1 MVPTLNLIFVHI
13 VLVCLLSFF
22 PLFFIHPNK
31 IVRHFEP
38 LSISYLGHFNRTYP
52 PARRVSSRPSD
63 RYDFVRPHTHTTR
76 TRTFST
82 NSVVVFIYSR
92 SVLATLAQIE
102 DVPTQIKTF
111 YLRECAHFQHCALEF
126 WTCVITFFA
135 RFCDV
140 LGLVEKGVQGCFQ
153 KFVTPF
159 ICR

>member
-1 MVPTLNLIFVHI
+1 MNVG
-13 VLVCLLSFF
+13 
-22 PLFFIHPNK
+22 
-31 IVRHFEP
+31 HFEP
-38 LSISYLGHFNRTYP
+38 FPFRTLVTSIVPPRNFVSWLLQKYKSFQFRRQIQSLQSYVQLYP

-111 YLRECAHFQHCALEF
+111 YLRECAHFHNCALEF
-126 WTCVITFFA
+126 
-135 RFCDV
+135 
-140 LGLVEKGVQGCFQ
+140 
-153 KFVTPF
+153 
-159 ICR
+159 